1 MPVSIPR
8 LRIWFAVL
16 ALAAV
21 AVVAGFYIRARMEF
35 RNALKNLPGKLGI
48 EIQQTSEGFS
58 LSKSEGG
65 RTLFTIHASKAT
77 QFKAGGRAELH
88 DVNIVVYGRQSERFD
103 QIYGT
108 DFEYDQQAGTVIS
121 KGEVFIDLQG
131 NTDGRK
137 PDDQTPPS
145 EGQNPIHLRT
155 QGMIFHQQSGMAETD
170 GQVDFGVPQAT
181 GTAQGATYDSK
192 KNELTLHSAVDIQ
205 TSGTEPTHIQA
216 AHGTISKEPH
226 VVVMESAQ
234 LEGKTRKVLADHA
247 VVDLG
252 ADNSIQQIHASGNVR
267 LDEAGGM
274 QLRSPAAEMKVGAN
288 NTVES
293 ALFTGGVDFE
303 SETQGTSGHSGE
315 MLLHF
320 VQGRAAKSGGGGSRG
335 ATGRVAQSKA
345 QGQGTTER
353 ATQSPVQSAAPLDPK
368 APPNQKRVE
377 RGTLSAQVASQS
389 VSRSAT
395 HSTSDRKG
403 SDTTA
408 LLKTI
413 YASRGVTLRQ
423 APRATS
429 QNPQALAMT
438 SNAMT
443 FLLSDGRLLQSA
455 RTEAAGQLVVT
466 ASPSTA
472 GGKNAGEQTVI
483 DAQHFTAEFGE
494 ENRLRTAHGTGA
506 VHVTG
511 HHPGLPDKVS
521 TSDTMVAQFTPG
533 GEVSRV
539 VQEGN
544 FRYREGEGSK
554 NEPGGR
560 TSFAE
565 RATYSPQ
572 EDALTLQG
580 SPRIVDGGMT
590 VTADSIRL
598 LRRSG
603 EAFAMGNVKT
613 TYSELK
619 VQPNGALLATA
630 EPIHVTARAMNA
642 LQSSG
647 LAHYTGGARLW
658 QGSNIVEAQT
668 IDFDQKL
675 RTLVAQGDRKRPV
688 NSVFLQVDDK
698 GKASTMLV
706 TAPNLNYA
714 DSEREAH
721 YSGGVTAHGQ
731 DGVMTAERAD
741 VYLNAASAGPRG
753 LGVKPGLGQGTAP
766 GINSGPSQL
775 DHIIAN
781 THVLVQQQERRA
793 EGEKLVYTAASGS
806 YVITGG
812 SPMLSD
818 PVNGTVRGNSLT
830 FFSHDDR
837 VVVEGDG
844 SSRAVTHT
852 HVSH

>member
-1 MPVSIPR
+1 M
-8 LRIWFAVL
+8 
-16 ALAAV
+16 ALAAM
-21 AVVAGFYIRARMEF
+21 AVVAGFYLRARFEM
-35 RNALKNLPGKLGI
+35 RSALKNLPGKLGI

-77 QFKAGGRAELH
+77 QFRAGGRAELH
-88 DVNIVVYGRQSERFD
+88 DVTIVVYGRRSERFD
-103 QIYGT
+103 QIYGE

-121 KGEVFIDLQG
+121 KGEVHIDLQG
-131 NTDGRK
+131 NGLQGNAEGPK
-137 PDDQTPPS
+137 PDGQAALPET
-145 EGQNPIHLRT
+145 QNPIHLRT
-155 QGMIFHQQSGMAETD
+155 QGMTFYQKSGLAETE
-170 GQVDFGVPQAT
+170 GLIDFRVPQAS
-181 GTAQGATYDSK
+181 GTAKGATYDSK
-192 KNELTLHSAVDIQ
+192 KNELTLQSAIDIQ
-205 TSGTEPTHIQA
+205 TSGAAPTHIQA
-216 AHGTISKEPH
+216 ARGTISKEPH
-226 VVVMESAQ
+226 VVILDSAQ
-234 LEGKTRKVLADHA
+234 LDGTQRKVLADHA
-247 VVDLG
+247 VIDLG
-252 ADNSIQQIHASGNVR
+252 GDNSIQQVHATGNVR
-267 LDEAGGM
+267 LSEAGGM
-274 QLRSPAAEMKVGAN
+274 RLRSPAAEMKVGAN

-303 SETQGTSGHSGE
+303 SETQGTSGRSGE

-320 VQGRAAKSGGGGSRG
+320 VRGAAAKHSASHGAGQVKGSGG
-335 ATGRVAQSKA
+335 
-345 QGQGTTER
+345 
-353 ATQSPVQSAAPLDPK
+353 
-368 APPNQKRVE
+368 
-377 RGTLSAQVASQS
+377 
-389 VSRSAT
+389 
-395 HSTSDRKG
+395 
-403 SDTTA
+403 TA

-429 QNPQALAMT
+429 QNPQALAMN

-443 FLLSDGRLLQSA
+443 FILSEGRLLTSA
-455 RTEAAGQLVVT
+455 QTESAGKIVVSAAG
-466 ASPSTA
+466 A
-472 GGKNAGEQTVI
+472 KNAGEQTVI
-483 DAQHFTAEFGE
+483 DAQHFTADFGE
-494 ENRLRTAHGTGA
+494 ENRLGTARGMGA
-506 VHVTG
+506 VRVTS
-511 HHPGLPDKVS
+511 HNPGLPDKVS

-544 FRYREGEGSK
+544 FRYREGESSK

-565 RATYSPQ
+565 RATYSPL
-572 EDALTLQG
+572 DDSVTLQG
-580 SPRIVDGGMT
+580 SPRVVDGGMT

-603 EAFAMGNVKT
+603 EAFAQGNVKT

-668 IDFDQKL
+668 IDFDQKT
-675 RTLVAQGDRKRPV
+675 RTLAAQGDRKRPV
-688 NSVFLQVDDK
+688 TSVFVQVDGK
-698 GKASTMLV
+698 GKSSTMLV
-706 TAPNLNYA
+706 TAPNLNYT
-714 DSEREAH
+714 DSEREAR

-731 DGVMTAERAD
+731 DAVMTADHAD
-741 VYLNAASAGPRG
+741 VFLNAVTAWRVSQQPSQTFPGP
-753 LGVKPGLGQGTAP
+753 KPGLVP
-766 GINSGPSQL
+766 VLNPGPSQL
-775 DHIIAN
+775 DHIVAN

-793 EGEKLVYTAASGS
+793 EGEKLVYTAANGS

-818 PVNGTVRGNSLT
+818 PVNGTVRGDSLT

-844 SSRAVTHT
+844 SSRAVTHA
-852 HVSH
+852 HASR

>member
-8 LRIWFAVL
+8 LRIWFAVM

-21 AVVAGFYIRARMEF
+21 AVVAGFYLRARFEM
-35 RNALKNLPGKLGI
+35 RSALKNLPGKLGI

-65 RTLFTIHASKAT
+65 RTLFTIKASKAT

-88 DVNIVVYGRQSERFD
+88 DVNIVVYGRRSDRFD
-103 QIYGT
+103 QIYGE
-108 DFEYDQQAGTVIS
+108 DFEYDQQAGTVVS
-121 KGEVFIDLQG
+121 KGEVHIDLQG
-131 NTDGRK
+131 NDLQGNAEGQK
-137 PDDQTPPS
+137 QDDRAAVPAT
-145 EGQNPIHLRT
+145 QNPIHLRT
-155 QGMIFHQQSGMAETD
+155 QGMTFYQKSGLAETE
-170 GQVDFGVPQAT
+170 GLIDFRVPQAS
-181 GTAQGATYDSK
+181 GTAKGATYDSK
-192 KNELTLHSAVDIQ
+192 KNELTLQSAVDIQ
-205 TSGTEPTHIQA
+205 TSGADPTHIQA
-216 AHGTISKEPH
+216 VHGTISKEPH
-226 VVVMESAQ
+226 VVILESAR
-234 LEGKTRKVLADHA
+234 LDGAERKVFADHA
-247 VVDLG
+247 VIDLG
-252 ADNSIQQIHASGNVR
+252 EDNSIRQVHATGNVR
-267 LDEAGGM
+267 LGEAGGM
-274 QLRSPAAEMKVGAN
+274 RLRSPAAEMKVGAN

-303 SETQGTSGHSGE
+303 SATQGTSGHSGE

-320 VQGRAAKSGGGGSRG
+320 VRRAKAKRPASHSAKPAGSGG
-335 ATGRVAQSKA
+335 
-345 QGQGTTER
+345 
-353 ATQSPVQSAAPLDPK
+353 
-368 APPNQKRVE
+368 
-377 RGTLSAQVASQS
+377 
-389 VSRSAT
+389 
-395 HSTSDRKG
+395 
-403 SDTTA
+403 TA

-413 YASRGVTLRQ
+413 YASRGVILRQ

-429 QNPQALAMT
+429 QNPQSLAMN
-438 SNAMT
+438 SNAIT
-443 FLLSDGRLLQSA
+443 FVLSEGRLLSSA
-455 RTEAAGQLVVT
+455 QTDAAGQLIVS
-466 ASPSTA
+466 AA
-472 GGKNAGEQTVI
+472 GPKNAGEQTVI
-483 DAQHFTAEFGE
+483 DAQHFTADFGE
-494 ENRLRTAHGTGA
+494 ENRLRTARGIGA
-506 VHVTG
+506 VRVTS
-511 HHPGLPDKVS
+511 HNPGVPDKVS

-544 FRYREGEGSK
+544 FRYREGESSK

-560 TSFAE
+560 TSVAE
-565 RATYSPQ
+565 RATYSPL
-572 EDALTLQG
+572 DDSVTLQG
-580 SPRIVDGGMT
+580 SPRVVDGGMT

-603 EAFAMGNVKT
+603 EAFAQGNVKT

-668 IDFDQKL
+668 IDFDQKT
-675 RTLVAQGDRKRPV
+675 RTLAAQGDRKRPV
-688 NSVFLQVDDK
+688 TSVFVQVDGK

-706 TAPNLNYA
+706 TAPNLTYT
-714 DSEREAH
+714 DSEREAR

-731 DGVMTAERAD
+731 DAVMTADHAD
-741 VYLNAASAGPRG
+741 VFLNAVSNWRVSQQPAQTFPGP
-753 LGVKPGLGQGTAP
+753 KPGLIP
-766 GINSGPSQL
+766 VLNPGPSQL
-775 DHIIAN
+775 DHIVAS

-793 EGEKLVYTAASGS
+793 EGEKLVYTAANSS
-806 YVITGG
+806 FVITGG

-818 PVNGTVRGNSLT
+818 PVNGTVRGDSLT

-852 HVSH
+852 HVSR

>member
-1 MPVSIPR
+1 
-8 LRIWFAVL
+8 
-16 ALAAV
+16 
-21 AVVAGFYIRARMEF
+21 MEF
-35 RNALKNLPGKLGI
+35 RNALKNLPGRLGI

-77 QFKAGGRAELH
+77 QFKEGGRAELH
-88 DVNIVVYGRQSERFD
+88 DVNIVVYGRQSDRFD
-103 QIYGT
+103 QIYGK
-108 DFEYDQQAGTVIS
+108 DFEYDQHAGTVVS

-131 NTDGRK
+131 NTGGQK
-137 PDDQTPPS
+137 LDDQALPRAT
-145 EGQNPIHLRT
+145 QNPIHLRT
-155 QGMIFHQQSGMAETD
+155 QGMIFHQQSGLAESD
-170 GQVDFGVPQAT
+170 GLVDFRVPQAS
-181 GTAQGATYDSK
+181 GTALGATYDSK

-205 TSGTEPTHIQA
+205 TSGTEPTHILA
-216 AHGTISKEPH
+216 AHGTITKEPH
-226 VVVMESAQ
+226 VVIMESAQ
-234 LEGKTRKVLADHA
+234 LEGKDRKVLADHA
-247 VVDLG
+247 VVDLA
-252 ADNSIQQIHASGNVR
+252 ADNSIQQVHATGNVR
-267 LDEAGGM
+267 LSEAGGM
-274 QLRSPAAEMKVGAN
+274 RLRSPAAEMKVGAN
-288 NTVES
+288 NVVES

-303 SETQGTSGHSGE
+303 SETQGAGGHSGE

-320 VQGRAAKSGGGGSRG
+320 VQGKSAGVSRKQGS
-335 ATGRVAQSKA
+335 TE
-345 QGQGTTER
+345 GTLR
-353 ATQSPVQSAAPLDPK
+353 SAGHIQSANQSTVQNTSQDTS
-368 APPNQKRVE
+368 PPNQKRVE
-377 RGTLSAQVASQS
+377 RGTLAAQSEIHGAG
-389 VSRSAT
+389 
-395 HSTSDRKG
+395 HSEG
-403 SDTTA
+403 SGTGSGTTA

-413 YASRGVTLRQ
+413 YGSRGVVLQQ
-423 APRATS
+423 APKATS
-429 QNPQALAMT
+429 QNPQAMAMT

-443 FLLSDGRLLQSA
+443 FVLSDGRLLDSA
-455 RTEAAGQLVVT
+455 RTEAAGQLVV
-466 ASPSTA
+466 SGA
-472 GGKNAGEQTVI
+472 GAKNAGEQTVI
-483 DAQHFTAEFGE
+483 DAQHFTAEFGD

-506 VHVTG
+506 VHVTSRS
-511 HHPGLPDKVS
+511 PGVPDKVS
-521 TSDTMVAQFTPG
+521 TSDTMVAQFAPG

-544 FRYREGEGSK
+544 FRYREAEGSK
-554 NEPGGR
+554 GELGGR
-560 TSFAE
+560 TSFADV
-565 RATYSPQ
+565 ATYSPP
-572 EDALTLQG
+572 EDALNLQG

-603 EAFAMGNVKT
+603 EAFAQGNVKT

-658 QGSNIVEAQT
+658 QGSNIVEAPT

-706 TAPNLNYA
+706 TAPNLNYT
-714 DSEREAH
+714 DNEREAR

-741 VYLNAASAGPRG
+741 VFLNAASTGPHG
-753 LGVKPGLGQGTAP
+753 GEAMPGGKPGPKPGLGLGLTTP
-766 GINSGPSQL
+766 GLGLGLPSQL
-775 DHIIAN
+775 DHIVAN
-781 THVLVQQQERRA
+781 THVLVQQQDRRA

-806 YVITGG
+806 YVISGG
-812 SPMLSD
+812 APMLSD

-837 VVVEGDG
+837 VIVEGDG

-852 HVSH
+852 HASH

>member
-1 MPVSIPR
+1 MPASIPR

-16 ALAAV
+16 ALVAV
-21 AVVAGFYIRARMEF
+21 AVVAGFYFRARMEL
-35 RNALKNLPGKLGI
+35 RSALKNLPGKLGI

-65 RTLFTIHASKAT
+65 RTLFTIRASKAT

-88 DVNIVVYGRQSERFD
+88 NVNIVVYGRKSDRFD
-103 QIYGT
+103 QIYGD
-108 DFEYDQQAGTVIS
+108 DFEYDQKAGTVVS
-121 KGEVFIDLQG
+121 KGEVHIDLQG
-131 NTDGRK
+131 NTPGNAGDRK
-137 PDDQTPPS
+137 PDDPALMQEAP
-145 EGQNPIHLRT
+145 NAIHLRT
-155 QGMIFHQQSGMAETD
+155 QGMTFHQQSGLAETD
-170 GQVDFGVPQAT
+170 GLVDFQVPQAA

-192 KNELTLHSAVDIQ
+192 NNELTLHSAVDIQ
-205 TSGTEPTHIQA
+205 TSGKEPTRIRA
-216 AHGTISKEPH
+216 VHGTITKEPH
-226 VVVMESAQ
+226 VVIMESAQ
-234 LEGKTRKVLADHA
+234 MEGSQRKVVADHA
-247 VVDLG
+247 VVDLA
-252 ADNSIQQIHASGNVR
+252 ADNSIQQIHATGNVR
-267 LDEAGGM
+267 LEEAGGM
-274 QLRSPAAEMKVGAN
+274 RLRSPAAEMKVGAE

-303 SETQGTSGHSGE
+303 SEKQGASGHSGE

-320 VQGRAAKSGGGGSRG
+320 VRGKAAHSAGPAAAGHAEKQGKGS
-335 ATGRVAQSKA
+335 
-345 QGQGTTER
+345 
-353 ATQSPVQSAAPLDPK
+353 
-368 APPNQKRVE
+368 
-377 RGTLSAQVASQS
+377 
-389 VSRSAT
+389 SAT
-395 HSTSDRKG
+395 
-403 SDTTA
+403 

-413 YASRGVTLRQ
+413 YATRGVTLRQ

-429 QNPQALAMT
+429 QNPQAMAMT

-443 FLLSDGRLLQSA
+443 FTVNDGRLLNSA
-455 RTEAAGQLVVT
+455 QTEAAGQLVMT
-466 ASPSTA
+466 ASPSAA
-472 GGKNAGEQTVI
+472 GAKNAGEQTVI
-483 DAQHFTAEFGE
+483 DAQHFTADFGE
-494 ENRLRTAHGTGA
+494 ENRLRTAHGVGA
-506 VHVTG
+506 VRVTS
-511 HHPGLPDKVS
+511 HSPGLPDKVS

-539 VQEGN
+539 VQEGS
-544 FRYREGEGSK
+544 FRYREAESSK
-554 NEPGGR
+554 NEMGGR

-572 EDALTLQG
+572 DDAVTLQG
-580 SPRIVDGGMT
+580 SPRVVDGGMT
-590 VTADSIRL
+590 VTADNIRL

-603 EAFAMGNVKT
+603 EAFAQGNVKT

-668 IDFDQKL
+668 IDFDQRM

-688 NSVFLQVDDK
+688 NSVFIQVDAK

-714 DSEREAH
+714 DSEREAR

-731 DGVMTAERAD
+731 DGVMTADHAD
-741 VYLNAASAGPRG
+741 VFLNAANAGG
-753 LGVKPGLGQGTAP
+753 GQAANGGVKPGVGDGVKQGIKP
-766 GINSGPSQL
+766 GISSGPSQL
-775 DHIIAN
+775 DHIIAT

-812 SPMLSD
+812 SPVLSD
-818 PVNGTVRGNSLT
+818 PVNGTVRGDSLT

-844 SSRAVTHT
+844 SSRAITHT

>member
-1 MPVSIPR
+1 M
-8 LRIWFAVL
+8 WFAVL
-16 ALAAV
+16 ALMAV
-21 AVVAGFYIRARMEF
+21 AVVSGFYLRARMEM
-35 RNALKNLPGKLGI
+35 RNALKGLPGKLGI
-48 EIQQTSEGFS
+48 EILQTSEGFS

-77 QFKAGGRAELH
+77 QFKEGGRAELH
-88 DVNIVVYGRQSERFD
+88 DVNIVVYGRQSDRFD
-103 QIYGT
+103 QIYGN
-108 DFEYDQQAGTVIS
+108 DFEYDQKSGTVVS

-131 NTDGRK
+131 NVEGRK
-137 PDDQTPPS
+137 LDDQTPPQAT
-145 EGQNPIHLRT
+145 QNPIHVRT
-155 QGMIFHQQSGMAETD
+155 MGMTFHQQSGLAETD
-170 GQVDFGVPQAT
+170 GQVDFRVPEAA
-181 GTAQGATYDSK
+181 GTAHGATYDSK
-192 KNELTLHSAVDIQ
+192 KNELTLHSAVDIK

-216 AHGTISKEPH
+216 AHGVISKQPH
-226 VVVMESAQ
+226 AVILEAAELDES
-234 LEGKTRKVLADHA
+234 ERKVLADHA
-247 VVDLG
+247 VVDL
-252 ADNSIQQIHASGNVR
+252 ADDNTIEKVHATGNVR
-267 LDEAGGM
+267 LSEAGGM
-274 QLRSPAAEMKVGAN
+274 RLRSPAAEMKVGAGN
-288 NTVES
+288 QAES

-303 SETQGTSGHSGE
+303 SETQGASGHSGE

-320 VQGRAAKSGGGGSRG
+320 VRG
-335 ATGRVAQSKA
+335 QAPPARSTKAA
-345 QGQGTTER
+345 QG
-353 ATQSPVQSAAPLDPK
+353 
-368 APPNQKRVE
+368 
-377 RGTLSAQVASQS
+377 
-389 VSRSAT
+389 
-395 HSTSDRKG
+395 KG
-403 SDTTA
+403 SKA

-413 YASRGVTLRQ
+413 YASRGVTLQQ

-429 QNPQALAMT
+429 KNPQALAMT

-443 FLLSDGRLLQSA
+443 FVLSDGRLLTSA
-455 RTEAAGQLVVT
+455 QTEAAGQLVVT
-466 ASPSTA
+466 ALPSVASPGSPSPSA
-472 GGKNAGEQTVI
+472 VRAKNAGEQTVI

-494 ENRLRTAHGTGA
+494 ENRLRTAHGVGA
-506 VHVTG
+506 VVVTN
-511 HHPGLPDKVS
+511 HNPGVPDKVS
-521 TSDTMVAQFTPG
+521 TSDTLVAQFTPG
-533 GEVSRV
+533 GEVSTV
-539 VQEGN
+539 LQEGN
-544 FRYREGEGSK
+544 FRYREGQSSP

-565 RATYSPQ
+565 RAIYSPSQ
-572 EDALTLQG
+572 DVLTLQG
-580 SPRIVDGGMT
+580 SPRVVDGGMT
-590 VTADSIRL
+590 VTADNIRM
-598 LRRSG
+598 LRHSG
-603 EAFAMGNVKT
+603 ESFAQGNVKT

-658 QGSNIVEAQT
+658 QGSNIVEAPT
-668 IDFDQKL
+668 IDFDQKA
-675 RTLVAQGDRKRPV
+675 RTLMARGDRQRLV

-714 DSEREAH
+714 DNERQAR
-721 YSGGVTAHGQ
+721 YWGGVTAHGQ

-741 VYLNAASAGPRG
+741 VFLEAAAAHGAGPGTGPAVSPVTKRGASAA
-753 LGVKPGLGQGTAP
+753 LMPGSQ
-766 GINSGPSQL
+766 GPSQL

-793 EGEKLVYTAASGS
+793 EGEKLVYTAANGS

-812 SPMLSD
+812 APMLSD
-818 PVNGTVRGNSLT
+818 PVNGTVRGDSLT

>member
-8 LRIWFAVL
+8 LRIWFAVM
-16 ALAAV
+16 ALVAV
-21 AVVAGFYIRARMEF
+21 AVVAGFYLRARFEL
-35 RNALKNLPGKLGI
+35 RSALKNLPGKLGI

-88 DVNIVVYGRQSERFD
+88 NVSIVVYGRRSERFD
-103 QIYGT
+103 QISGD
-108 DFEYDQQAGTVIS
+108 DFEYDQQAGTVVS
-121 KGEVFIDLQG
+121 KGEVQIDLQG
-131 NTDGRK
+131 
-137 PDDQTPPS
+137 S
-145 EGQNPIHLRT
+145 MEGQKLEGQAASRETQNSIHLRT
-155 QGMIFHQQSGMAETD
+155 QGMTFHQQSGLAETE
-170 GQVDFGVPQAT
+170 GLIDFRVPQAS

-192 KNELTLHSAVDIQ
+192 KNELTLHSAIDIQ
-205 TSGTEPTHIQA
+205 TSGADPTHIQA
-216 AHGTISKEPH
+216 IHGTIGKEPH
-226 VVVMESAQ
+226 VVILEAAR
-234 LEGKTRKVLADHA
+234 LEGAGRKVLADHA
-247 VVDLG
+247 VIDLG
-252 ADNSIQQIHASGNVR
+252 ADNAIQQVHATGNVR
-267 LDEAGGM
+267 LSEAGGM
-274 QLRSPAAEMKVGAN
+274 QMRSPAAEMKVGAN

-293 ALFTGGVDFE
+293 ALLTGGVDFE
-303 SETQGTSGHSGE
+303 SETQGASGHSGE

-320 VQGRAAKSGGGGSRG
+320 MRGAAGKHSASHAAKQGKGRGG
-335 ATGRVAQSKA
+335 
-345 QGQGTTER
+345 
-353 ATQSPVQSAAPLDPK
+353 
-368 APPNQKRVE
+368 
-377 RGTLSAQVASQS
+377 
-389 VSRSAT
+389 
-395 HSTSDRKG
+395 
-403 SDTTA
+403 TA

-423 APRATS
+423 ASRTTS

-443 FLLSDGRLLQSA
+443 FVLSDGRLLSSA
-455 RTEAAGQLVVT
+455 QTEAAGQLVVS
-466 ASPSTA
+466 AA
-472 GGKNAGEQTVI
+472 GPKNAGEQTVI
-483 DAQHFTAEFGE
+483 DAQHFSADFGE
-494 ENRLRTAHGTGA
+494 ENRLRTANGTGA
-506 VHVTG
+506 VRVTS
-511 HHPGLPDKVS
+511 HNPGLPDKVS

-539 VQEGN
+539 VQAGN
-544 FRYREGEGSK
+544 FRYREGESSK

-565 RATYSPQ
+565 RATYSPLD
-572 EDALTLQG
+572 DAVTLQG

-603 EAFAMGNVKT
+603 EAFAQGNVKT

-668 IDFDQKL
+668 IDFDQKT
-675 RTLVAQGDRKRPV
+675 RTLAAQGDRKRPV
-688 NSVFLQVDDK
+688 NSVFVQVDAQ

-706 TAPNLNYA
+706 SAPNLNYT
-714 DSEREAH
+714 DSEREAR

-731 DGVMTAERAD
+731 DAVMTADHAE
-741 VYLNAASAGPRG
+741 VFLNAASNWRVPQQPPQVLPGP
-753 LGVKPGLGQGTAP
+753 KPGLVPVLNP
-766 GINSGPSQL
+766 GASQL
-775 DHIIAN
+775 DHIVAS

-806 YVITGG
+806 FVITGG
-812 SPMLSD
+812 SPTLSD
-818 PVNGTVRGNSLT
+818 PVNGTVRGDSLT

-852 HVSH
+852 HVSR

>member
-1 MPVSIPR
+1 M
-8 LRIWFAVL
+8 

-21 AVVAGFYIRARMEF
+21 AVVAGFYLRARFEM
-35 RNALKNLPGKLGI
+35 RTALKNLPGKLGI

-88 DVNIVVYGRQSERFD
+88 DVNIVVYGRRSERFD
-103 QIYGT
+103 QIYGD
-108 DFEYDQQAGTVIS
+108 DFEYDQQAGTVVS
-121 KGEVFIDLQG
+121 KGEVHIDLQG
-131 NTDGRK
+131 NTEGQK
-137 PDDQTPPS
+137 LDDQAPPR
-145 EGQNPIHLRT
+145 ETQNPIHLRT
-155 QGMIFHQQSGMAETD
+155 QGMTFHQQSGLAETD
-170 GQVDFGVPQAT
+170 GLIDFRVPQAS
-181 GTAQGATYDSK
+181 GTAQGAPYDSK
-192 KNELTLHSAVDIQ
+192 KNELTLHSAIDIQ
-205 TSGTEPTHIQA
+205 TSGADPTHIQA
-216 AHGTISKEPH
+216 VHGTISKDPH
-226 VVVMESAQ
+226 VVILESAR
-234 LEGKTRKVLADHA
+234 LGGAERTVLADHA

-252 ADNSIQQIHASGNVR
+252 ADNSIQQVHATGNVR
-267 LDEAGGM
+267 LSEAGGM
-274 QLRSPAAEMKVGAN
+274 RLRSPAAEMKVGAN

-293 ALFTGGVDFE
+293 ALFSGGVDFE
-303 SETQGTSGHSGE
+303 SETQGASGHSGE

-320 VQGRAAKSGGGGSRG
+320 
-335 ATGRVAQSKA
+335 
-345 QGQGTTER
+345 
-353 ATQSPVQSAAPLDPK
+353 D
-368 APPNQKRVE
+368 QKRVE
-377 RGTLSAQVASQS
+377 RGTRAAQSASPRAARQG
-389 VSRSAT
+389 
-395 HSTSDRKG
+395 KG
-403 SDTTA
+403 SGGTA

-429 QNPQALAMT
+429 RNPQALAMS

-443 FLLSDGRLLQSA
+443 FVLSEGRLLSSA
-455 RTEAAGQLVVT
+455 QTEAAGQLVVS
-466 ASPSTA
+466 AA
-472 GGKNAGEQTVI
+472 GPKSAGEQTVI
-483 DAQHFTAEFGE
+483 DAQHFTADFGE
-494 ENRLRTAHGTGA
+494 ENRLRTARGMGA
-506 VHVTG
+506 VRVTS
-511 HHPGLPDKVS
+511 HNPGLPDKVS

-544 FRYREGEGSK
+544 FRYREGESSK
-554 NEPGGR
+554 NELGGR

-565 RATYSPQ
+565 RATYSPL
-572 EDALTLQG
+572 DDSVTLQG

-603 EAFAMGNVKT
+603 EAFAQGNVKT

-668 IDFDQKL
+668 IDFDQKTRSL
-675 RTLVAQGDRKRPV
+675 AAQGDRKRPV
-688 NSVFLQVDDK
+688 SSVFVQVDGK

-706 TAPNLNYA
+706 TAPNLNYT

-731 DGVMTAERAD
+731 DAVMTAD
-741 VYLNAASAGPRG
+741 HVDIFLNAASASGGPG
-753 LGVKPGLGQGTAP
+753 QKTELGNGSKP
-766 GINSGPSQL
+766 GPSQL
-775 DHIIAN
+775 DHIIAS

-806 YVITGG
+806 YAITGG

-818 PVNGTVRGNSLT
+818 PVNGTVRGDSLT

-837 VVVEGDG
+837 VIVEGDG
-844 SSRAVTHT
+844 SSRAVTHS
-852 HVSH
+852 HVSR